1 MTTAPPVASGDAAM
15 PRRSLL
21 AWALRRALIGVL
33 IFVTAIGAFAWL
45 FHSSIDS
52 EEEEAI
58 AAVAP
63 AAEARPVEALSSGAV
78 RPPRL

>member
-21 AWALRRALIGVL
+21 AWALRRALIGIL

-45 FHSSIDS
+45 FHSSI
-52 EEEEAI
+52 EAEEEAI

-63 AAEARPVEALSSGAV
+63 AAEARPVEALSFGAV

>member
-1 MTTAPPVASGDAAM
+1 MTTAPPVASGDTAM

-45 FHSSIDS
+45 FHSSIDV
-52 EEEEAI
+52 EEEAI
-58 AAVAP
+58 AAIAP
-63 AAEARPVEALSSGAV
+63 AAEARPAAAARAPQL
-78 RPPRL
+78 